1 MANPRLLCMVVRP
14 TGLQHFHAWSSL
26 KLPNSVPYS
35 AVITGSK
42 KTRQWGSELPM
53 WTSAFSL
60 ALGSLIVALGAFLLS
75 VLSKLESSHNRHNG
89 IKLEFEHRKQA
100 VVGILSQG
108 QTLEQSRFLSL
119 RLIQIGAAR
128 SKLAFQRLPK
138 IKLMISDTQKNN
150 CRLRKHDQAV
160 RRN

>member
-1 MANPRLLCMVVRP
+1 
-14 TGLQHFHAWSSL
+14 
-26 KLPNSVPYS
+26 
-35 AVITGSK
+35 
-42 KTRQWGSELPM
+42 M

-75 VLSKLESSHNRHNG
+75 VLSKLESSHNRQNG

-119 RLIQIGAAR
+119 RLIQIGAAQ

-138 IKLMISDTQKNN
+138 IKLMISDTQKKIADYENMI
-150 CRLRKHDQAV
+150 RQLEGIELEGKISSSFLVDLESS
-160 RRN
+160 

>member
-1 MANPRLLCMVVRP
+1 
-14 TGLQHFHAWSSL
+14 
-26 KLPNSVPYS
+26 
-35 AVITGSK
+35 
-42 KTRQWGSELPM
+42 M

-75 VLSKLESSHNRHNG
+75 VLSKLESSHNRPDG

-138 IKLMISDTQKNN
+138 IKLMISDTQKKIADYENMI
-150 CRLRKHDQAV
+150 RQLEGIELEGKISSSFLVDLESS
-160 RRN
+160 